1 MLVSSR
7 LRLFTEGFGEQRW
20 RNKADAGM
28 APLSVVENLNVF
40 LNRGLCLS
48 TGGIAAMMDKL
59 ILQRA
64 PEAFYRLT
72 GGCGKASTG
81 LLAPF
86 VELGADSHAG
96 LSEWYSAPLPRSS
109 LTPLCCWPHTS
120 TMYCTFGIARP
131 FIGCINLGVRW
142 YLPLPMRWT
151 KYTRSSVMGKG
162 ERT

>member
-86 VELGADSHAG
+86 VELGADFARWIVRVVFG
-96 LSEWYSAPLPRSS
+96 TITS
-109 LTPLCCWPHTS
+109 LVANAFVLLATHIDHVLYVWHRQTVYRVHQPGGALVPAVADALDKIHS
-120 TMYCTFGIARP
+120 FKRDG
-131 FIGCINLGVRW
+131 
-142 YLPLPMRWT
+142 
-151 KYTRSSVMGKG
+151 
-162 ERT
+162 